1 MGRTELPGRCFL
13 AAKSQWHR
21 FLVIHGKPP
30 ALPISSPWVQSG
42 TRSVAHS
49 KLSDRADAQSHT
61 RGWAHSERRRRRRTG
76 GARSEIV

>member
-49 KLSDRADAQSHT
+49 ELSDRADARVT
-61 RGWAHSERRRRRRTG
+61 RGDGLTLRG
-76 GARSEIV
+76 GGGGGQEGPGQR